1 MRGVRTRTIVSAAA
15 ACAVVGATAIPAG
28 AADGWTQV
36 AGGLAGPLGLAVGDE
51 GSIYVAE
58 LFGGALT
65 VIRPGAEPATLVEG
79 PIGGGVDA
87 TGRGNVVYTQSGPPE
102 FGGSPVATLNS
113 LRGGKSA
120 DIKAFEVANDP
131 DGEVLYGVLDPSE
144 ACAAAAAPLEPII
157 GPLAQPGDVNPNPYA
172 VAIDTDGTKV
182 VADAGGNGLLRVS
195 ANGRSVQLIT
205 LLPPVVQELTADVI
219 AGLIEQINGELP
231 PDVDPLP
238 ADALDACVGE
248 DYSGHPVPTDVE
260 IGPDGNYYVSS
271 LPGFPEQDGGVFRV
285 NRWSNAVTRIASG
298 LHGAV
303 DLAVASDGTIYVAE
317 LFGGSIAVIE
327 AGVVVDRIPL
337 ATPGAVEV
345 RGGTLYATSGVFG
358 PPGSTG
364 SVVMR
369 TL

>member
-1 MRGVRTRTIVSAAA
+1 VIVF
-15 ACAVVGATAIPAG
+15 
-28 AADGWTQV
+28 
-36 AGGLAGPLGLAVGDE
+36 LLMNL
-51 GSIYVAE
+51 
-58 LFGGALT
+58 
-65 VIRPGAEPATLVEG
+65 LV
-79 PIGGGVDA
+79 D
-87 TGRGNVVYTQSGPPE
+87 
-102 FGGSPVATLNS
+102 
-113 LRGGKSA
+113 
-120 DIKAFEVANDP
+120 
-131 DGEVLYGVLDPSE
+131 VLYGVLDPSE

-238 ADALDACVGE
+238 AYALDACVGE